1 MNLGKSWLI
10 VFWKKGYV
18 CLTKRMTGFNLSQCL
33 SPIQT
38 FLANFFKSHI
48 KNFTYLESFIQK
60 QISFLLIEDC
70 LETWK
75 NYFVKLFPRNN
86 FFVNKLFL
94 FF

>member
-48 KNFTYLESFIQK
+48 KNFAYLESFIQK
-60 QISFLLIEDC
+60 QISFLLIED
-70 LETWK
+70 LFGNRE
-75 NYFVKLFPRNN
+75 KLLCEI
-86 FFVNKLFL
+86 VS
-94 FF
+94 